1 MPPTQISVDG
11 VVPRGEL
18 TLTREEH
25 PDERAARLRQEDR
38 AARIKNCEDVA
49 IFTALYLFLVGMVV
63 VCLYFGVFA
72 SGVPPETQRWSQSLL
87 AAILS
92 GTVSFMVGRKV
103 GNKRKINE
111 GA

>member
-18 TLTREEH
+18 TLTVRSIPTKE
-25 PDERAARLRQEDR
+25 PPGSGKRAG
-38 AARIKNCEDVA
+38 AAKIKNCEDIA
-49 IFTALYLFLVGMVV
+49 IFAALYLFLVGMVV

-72 SGVPPETQRWSQSLL
+72 TAVPPETQRWSQSIL

-92 GTVSFMVGRKV
+92 GTVSFMVGRKM
-103 GNKRKINE
+103 GK
-111 GA
+111 